1 MTRSPSALSTRGSSA
16 LISATNSP
24 GRNSYVDTPLVRN
37 RGGAQSKAM
46 AIANTL
52 MKRGAAPEEIA
63 QGILFLASDEE
74 SFVTG
79 AELIIDG
86 GFTAF

>member
-1 MTRSPSALSTRGSSA
+1 VH
-16 LISATNSP
+16 P
-24 GRNSYVDTPLVRN
+24 GYVDTPLVRN
-37 RGGAQSKAM
+37 LEGAQEFKAA
-46 AIANTL
+46 AIANTP
-52 MKRGAAPEEIA
+52 MRRGAAPEEIA
-63 QGILFLASDEE
+63 QGILFLASDEA